1 MKARKFKKRKN
12 TIDNFDTDEELIDL
26 KSTKFKEK
34 TIQKVLQ
41 WPNDLNILK
50 YKPKMTG
57 LTSLNNVYNPSF
69 NHPS

>member
-34 TIQKVLQ
+34 TI
-41 WPNDLNILK
+41 
-50 YKPKMTG
+50 
-57 LTSLNNVYNPSF
+57 
-69 NHPS
+69 